1 MEDLN
6 SIEIKCPNC
15 ENKFPKEFAFCPY
28 CGQKNRQLRLD
39 LKFLVNDFLAGS
51 FNIDSKFFVSFRYL
65 ITNPALLT
73 REFLKGRRMSFLSPL
88 RMYLLVSLVY
98 FSVLSLKNPFLG
110 DDKVKDDEELAV
122 NKKPE
127 DFVNDSSLLI
137 LDSLKTEHNENLGI
151 GINNDDTISSVAGIE
166 LAKLKTLSKKGGRKR
181 FMEQFNK
188 FISISMFFIMPIAA
202 FFLYLF
208 FGKRRK
214 NYYFEN
220 LIFLLHL
227 QSLAFL
233 IMAVFGFLYWLF
245 PYKWIDN
252 TSNLLIF
259 VTVIAWI
266 KEFYSFKWG
275 KAILASLLFY
285 FSYFLVLGLTF
296 SVLGY
301 ISLRLM

>member
-6 SIEIKCPNC
+6 DIETKCPNC
-15 ENKFPKEFAFCPY
+15 DNKFPQKYAFCPY
-28 CGQKNRQLRLD
+28 CGQKNRQLKLD
-39 LKFLVNDFLAGS
+39 LKFLLNDFLAGS

-98 FSVLSLKNPFLG
+98 FSVLSLNNPFVG
-110 DDKVKDDEELAV
+110 DEKVNDKKEFTE
-122 NKKPE
+122 NKLPN
-127 DFVNDSSLLI
+127 DFLNDSSLLI
-137 LDSLKTEHNENLGI
+137 LDSLKTEHNKDLGI
-151 GINNDDTISSVAGIE
+151 SINGDDTISSVAGIE
-166 LAKLKTLSKKGGRKR
+166 LAKLKTLSKKDGRKR
-181 FMEQFNK
+181 FMEHFNK
-188 FISISMFFIMPIAA
+188 FISVSMFFIMPVAA

-233 IMAVFGFLYWLF
+233 IMAIFGFLYWLF

-259 VTVIAWI
+259 ITVIAWI

-275 KAILASLLFY
+275 KAILASILFY
-285 FSYFLVLGLTF
+285 ISYFMILGLTF